1 VSVSLLR
8 EVHHVPGVRG
18 WVRKQVLRSVARVVE
33 WTTKLPG
40 RGMNVSRVNEWL
52 WVGGSVPR
60 SQYKALAAEGITAV
74 IDLRAERCDDA
85 AALATLGIELL
96 NLPVTDRYPPSVEQ
110 LMRGVEWAVP
120 RLEAGGRIYTHCE
133 HGVGRGPLMG
143 LAVMVA
149 RGAEATAAYRALRQ
163 ARWQATL
170 NDRQLRGLADFASAW
185 ATRRAAE
192 GTSAGRTAPPG
203 ATGT

>member
-85 AALATLGIELL
+85 AALAALGLELL

-120 RLEAGGRIYTHCE
+120 RLKAGGRLYTHCE

-149 RGAEATAAYRALRQ
+149 QGAEATAAYRALRQ

-185 ATRRAAE
+185 AARGAE
-192 GTSAGRTAPPG
+192 VGTSAGRTAPPG

>member
-8 EVHHVPGVRG
+8 EVHYVPGVRG

-60 SQYKALAAEGITAV
+60 ARYQALAAEGITAV

-85 AALATLGIELL
+85 AALAALGIELL
-96 NLPVTDRYPPSVEQ
+96 HVPVPDRYPPSVEQ

-120 RLEAGGRIYTHCE
+120 RLKAGARLYTHCE

-143 LAVMVA
+143 LAVLVA
-149 RGAEATAAYRALRQ
+149 QGAEATAAYRALRQ

-185 ATRRAAE
+185 AARRVQE
-192 GTSAGRTAPPG
+192 GASAGRTAPPG

>member
-1 VSVSLLR
+1 MNVSLLR

-40 RGMNVSRVNEWL
+40 RGMNVSQVNEWL
-52 WVGGSVPR
+52 WVGGSVSR
-60 SQYKALAAEGITAV
+60 SQYAALKALGISAV

-85 AALATLGIELL
+85 AALAALGIELL
-96 NLPVTDRYPPSVEQ
+96 HLPVTDRYPPSVEQ
-110 LMRGVEWAVP
+110 LMKGVEWALP
-120 RLEAGGRIYTHCE
+120 RLKAGGRLYTHCE

-143 LAVMVA
+143 LAVLVA
-149 RGAEATAAYRALRQ
+149 QGAEVKEAYRSLRQ
-163 ARWQATL
+163 RRWQATL
-170 NDRQLRGLADFASAW
+170 NDRQLGGLADFTAAW
-185 ATRRAAE
+185 AERTGQERAAP
-192 GTSAGRTAPPG
+192 GRTDSPG

>member
-8 EVHHVPGVRG
+8 DVHHVPGLRG

-60 SQYKALAAEGITAV
+60 SQYAALAAQGITAV

-85 AALATLGIELL
+85 AALAALGVELL
-96 NLPVTDRYPPSVEQ
+96 HVPVTDRYPPSVEQ
-110 LMRGVEWAVP
+110 LMKGVEWAVP
-120 RLEAGGRIYTHCE
+120 RLRAGGRLYAHCE

-149 RGAEATAAYRALRQ
+149 QGAEATAAYRALRE

-185 ATRRAAE
+185 ATRMGHEGSAAK
-192 GTSAGRTAPPG
+192 RVAPPG

>member
-1 VSVSLLR
+1 MSRHVSLLR
-8 EVHHVPGVRG
+8 DVHHVPGVRG

-40 RGMNVSRVNEWL
+40 RGLNVSRVNEWL
-52 WVGGSVPR
+52 LVGGSVP
-60 SQYKALAAEGITAV
+60 KACYAQLAAEGVTAV

-85 AALATLGIELL
+85 AALAALGIELL

-110 LMRGVEWAVP
+110 LMRGVEWALP
-120 RLEAGGRIYTHCE
+120 RLEAGGTLYTHCE

-149 RGAEATAAYRALRQ
+149 RGWDAPEAYRALRK

-170 NDRQLRGLADFASAW
+170 NDRQLGGLSDFVDAW
-185 ATRRAAE
+185 KQRAVRSGSDGRAAS
-192 GTSAGRTAPPG
+192 GS
-203 ATGT
+203 

>member
-1 VSVSLLR
+1 VNVSLLR

-40 RGMNVSRVNEWL
+40 RGMNVSQVNEWL

-60 SQYKALAAEGITAV
+60 SQYAALQAQGITAV

-85 AALATLGIELL
+85 AALAALGIELFH
-96 NLPVTDRYPPSVEQ
+96 LPVTDRYPPSVEQ
-110 LMRGVEWAVP
+110 LMKGVEWALP
-120 RLEAGGRIYTHCE
+120 RLKAGGKLYTHCE

-143 LAVMVA
+143 LAVLVA
-149 RGAEATAAYRALRQ
+149 QGADVKEAYRALRER
-163 ARWQATL
+163 RWQATL
-170 NDRQLRGLADFASAW
+170 NDRQLGGLADFTVAWEARKAQEGGAIPPASP
-185 ATRRAAE
+185 E
-192 GTSAGRTAPPG
+192 

>member
-1 VSVSLLR
+1 MSLSLLR

-18 WVRKQVLRSVARVVE
+18 FVRKQVLRSVARVIE

-40 RGMNVSRVNEWL
+40 RGMNISRVNDWL
-52 WVGGSVPR
+52 WVGGAVAR
-60 SQYKALAAEGITAV
+60 SQYRELSAQGITAV
-74 IDLRAERCDDA
+74 IDMRGERSDDA
-85 AALATLGIELL
+85 AALGALGIELL
-96 NLPVTDRYPPSVEQ
+96 HLPVKDRYPPTVEQ
-110 LMRGVEWAVP
+110 LLQGVEWAVP
-120 RLEAGGRIYTHCE
+120 RVKAGGRLYTHCE

-149 RGAEATAAYRALRQ
+149 LGAAAPEAYRALRQ

-170 NDRQLRGLADFASAW
+170 NDRQLNGLADFVTAW
-185 ATRRAAE
+185 AAR
-192 GTSAGRTAPPG
+192 TSSTGGKPSTS

>member
-1 VSVSLLR
+1 MSVSLLR
-8 EVHHVPGVRG
+8 EVHHVPGLRG

-40 RGMNVSRVNEWL
+40 RGMNVSQVNEWL
-52 WVGGSVPR
+52 WVGGSVVR
-60 SQYKALAAEGITAV
+60 SQYAALAALGITAV

-85 AALATLGIELL
+85 AALAALGLELL
-96 NLPVTDRYPPSVEQ
+96 HLPVTDRYPPSVEQ
-110 LMRGVEWAVP
+110 LMKGVEWAVP
-120 RLEAGGRIYTHCE
+120 RLKAGGRLYAHCE

-149 RGAEATAAYRALRQ
+149 QGAAVTEAYRALRQ

-170 NDRQLRGLADFASAW
+170 NDRQLGGLADFNAAW
-185 ATRRAAE
+185 AARKGQE
-192 GTSAGRTAPPG
+192 SSPSGRTISPS

>member
-1 VSVSLLR
+1 MSVSLLR

-40 RGMNVSRVNEWL
+40 RGMNVSRVNDWL
-52 WVGGSVPR
+52 WVGGSVSR
-60 SQYKALAAEGITAV
+60 SQYAALAAAGITAV

-85 AALATLGIELL
+85 AALAALGIELL
-96 NLPVTDRYPPSVEQ
+96 HLPVTDRYPPSVEQ
-110 LMRGVEWAVP
+110 LMKGVEWALP
-120 RLEAGGRIYTHCE
+120 RLKAGGRLYAHCE

-149 RGAEATAAYRALRQ
+149 QGAEVAAAYRALRQ

-170 NDRQLRGLADFASAW
+170 NDRQLRGLADFNTAW
-185 ATRRAAE
+185 ATRAGHP
-192 GTSAGRTAPPG
+192 GTEAGRVAPPG
-203 ATGT
+203 ATGS

>member
-1 VSVSLLR
+1 MNASLLR

-40 RGMNVSRVNEWL
+40 RGMNLSRVNDWL
-52 WVGGSVPR
+52 WVGGSVAR
-60 SQYKALAAEGITAV
+60 SQYAALAAQGITAV
-74 IDLRAERCDDA
+74 IDMRSERGDDA
-85 AALATLGIELL
+85 AALAALGLELL
-96 NLPVTDRYPPSVEQ
+96 RLPVADRYPPSVEQ
-110 LMRGVEWAVP
+110 LMQGVEWALP
-120 RLEAGGRIYTHCE
+120 RLKAGGRLYAHCE

-149 RGAEATAAYRALRQ
+149 QGWEAAEAYRVLRR

-170 NDRQLRGLADFASAW
+170 NDRQLGGLADFSAAW
-185 ATRRAAE
+185 VAKAGQGGAPP
-192 GTSAGRTAPPG
+192 GRTGSSG